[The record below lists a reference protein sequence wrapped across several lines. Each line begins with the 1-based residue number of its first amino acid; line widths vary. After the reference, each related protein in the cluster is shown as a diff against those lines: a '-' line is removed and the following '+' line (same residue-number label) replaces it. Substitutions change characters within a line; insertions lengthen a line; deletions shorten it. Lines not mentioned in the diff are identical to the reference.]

1 MLTPEISPTDSPR
14 RTQKPERPE
23 RPDRPERNSRG
34 VHSQPLAVLNEQ
46 AKTRTFSLDDVDWKI
61 KFDETKRWIPDPVV
75 SLSFLPAFQSLSPAN
90 QLKINQLASIGICEQ
105 FVWFEEDLLVTA
117 LEGVLKADNL
127 EADLKLCL
135 TNFVKEERR
144 HSAMFHGM
152 LEKFDPDHYLK
163 NRFHLVKLNF
173 IQKFIFD
180 RVVQNP
186 KTLLPWIWIA
196 IFFEERTLHV
206 SQLYR
211 KAHGTVDESFARV
224 HALHMIDEARHLQID
239 QYLLDA
245 FYDPAPRWK
254 KRLSAWLCYKIFSRY
269 RSPKRIA
276 ERILNRV
283 IEMNVESQDLAEV
296 RILKV
301 LKKQLPMLR
310 DSASFS
316 EQHFGPK
323 VLPRTRELMA
333 QYPEMKRVY
342 LTLFGN

>member
-1 MLTPEISPTDSPR
+1 MLTPEISPTDSSP
-14 RTQKPERPE
+14 RTQNSER
-23 RPDRPERNSRG
+23 RGRG

-46 AKTRTFSLDDVDWKI
+46 AKTRTFSLDDVNWEL
-61 KFDETKRWIPDPVV
+61 KFDETKRWIPDNIV
-75 SLSFLPAFQSLSPAN
+75 SLSFLPAFQSLSAAN

-117 LEGVLKADNL
+117 LEGVLKANDIQP
-127 EADLKLCL
+127 DLKLCL

-144 HSAMFHGM
+144 HSAMFHRM

-186 KTLLPWIWIA
+186 KILLPWIWMA

-211 KAHGTVDESFARV
+211 KGQGTVDESFARV

-245 FYDPAPRWK
+245 FYDAAPLWK

-283 IEMNVESQDLAEV
+283 IEMNSENHDFNEV
-296 RILKV
+296 KTLKE
-301 LKKQLPMLR
+301 LKKQLPTLR
-310 DSASFS
+310 ESGKFS

-333 QYPEMKRVY
+333 QYPEMKHVY
-342 LTLFGN
+342 QTLFGS